1 MSEATGNVGPDP
13 GKQSRLQEGIPV
25 IPELDGFRAM
35 TVLAVIGSH
44 AMLFSGLFLAQAG
57 TTLAEWVD
65 LLSITVDAFFI
76 ISGFVLFLPVVVN
89 GGDLGSVKGFAIR
102 RAARVVPAYWFV
114 LVLILALIAFVPVSL
129 LPNQVGGAEL
139 EFPGPFSILA
149 HFLFLQTPLVQL
161 HTASEVGFGLNG
173 PLWTLSV
180 EILFYVV
187 LPFVA
192 RPYFRHPLIG
202 LAIAAAIS
210 LAWRYSFAHFAG
222 IAPLVGVEDGS
233 THATAVIL
241 QSDYQLPNWAFS
253 FGVGM
258 TSAWAYVRLRS
269 MDQDVVRRW
278 ARAIQPAAIVACLVL
293 MHLCYVYGIEPA
305 FGVEP
310 ANAAGIGRRAPLPTM
325 AYTASIGIL
334 ILSTAMAPSWQRWP
348 WSNRLARWLADVSYG
363 TYLIHFVVMAYLL
376 VTISP
381 PQTGTFSAFLT
392 WFAITTP
399 IAVAYGYLSARFIER
414 PIRRWAHKFG
424 RRSAGR
430 PAPSRGR
437 LVTDAEGGG

>member
-1 MSEATGNVGPDP
+1 MSEAIGSVGPDP
-13 GKQSRLQEGIPV
+13 GKQSRQREGIPV

-57 TTLAEWVD
+57 TSLAEWVD

-76 ISGFVLFLPVVVN
+76 ISGFVLFLPTVVN
-89 GGDLGSVKGFAIR
+89 GGDMGSVRGFAIR

-114 LVLILALIAFVPVSL
+114 LVLILVLIALFPVSL
-129 LPNQVGGAEL
+129 LPNQVGGPEL
-139 EFPGPFSILA
+139 EFPGPVSILA
-149 HFLFLQTPLVQL
+149 HFAFLQTPLVQVD
-161 HTASEVGFGLNG
+161 TASDVGFGLNG

-187 LPFVA
+187 LPFIA
-192 RPYFRHPLIG
+192 RPYFRHPWVG

-210 LAWRYSFAHFAG
+210 LAWRLVFSDFG
-222 IAPLVGVEDGS
+222 LIAPLVGVEEGS
-233 THATAVIL
+233 AHATSVIL

-258 TSAWAYVRLRS
+258 TAAWAYVRLRA
-269 MDQDVVRRW
+269 MDQERVRNW
-278 ARAIQPAAIVACLVL
+278 ARVIQPVAIVAALGL
-293 MHLCYVYGIEPA
+293 MHACYVYGIEPA
-305 FGVEP
+305 FGIEP

-325 AYTASIGIL
+325 AYTACLGIL
-334 ILSTAMAPSWQRWP
+334 IVSTALAPQWQRWL

-376 VTISP
+376 VTIAP
-381 PQTGTFSAFLT
+381 PQNGTVGAFLT
-392 WFAITTP
+392 WFAITAP
-399 IAVAYGYLSARFIER
+399 IAILYGYLSARFIER
-414 PIRRWAHKFG
+414 PIRRWAHRFG
-424 RRSAGR
+424 RRAGGSAVG
-430 PAPSRGR
+430 PDGAVSPGP
-437 LVTDAEGGG
+437 T